1 MGDKLIESILNG
13 TADERDAAARQ
24 ICQSRIV
31 ALVERLA
38 EYIHKASPAGRETI
52 AIIFG
57 VLKTKES
64 TRMLNELS
72 KKDPEANVRI
82 AALIS
87 KQYAG
92 KATFDHILSEIR
104 KFHKEEVSDKPE
116 TETEK
121 VAPDTQVKKEN
132 LSSPRIHRISE
143 SIEDTVKG
151 DHKKES
157 TILKPLIRRKTIF
170 YVAAVIL
177 LVIAG
182 VYIKGA
188 FLDGEDSLSG
198 TTSGSRSVARIII
211 ERIAE
216 MEKFKS
222 TSLNPDNP
230 ASTYP
235 MTREIRTVTG
245 DTYGSL
251 FERVYGNIIG
261 TDVGLNT
268 LGASLRHVNFGNSR
282 IQNEVDLMDQET
294 YGELLLFPNLAA
306 LNLVL
311 QVEDGSLAYHTLN
324 NSDPDLEITVRID
337 NVVVR

>member
-1 MGDKLIESILNG
+1 MDDKLIESILNG
-13 TADERDAAARQ
+13 AADERDAAARQ

-38 EYIHKASPAGRETI
+38 QYIHRASPAGRETI

-87 KQYAG
+87 QQYAG

-104 KFHKEEVSDKPE
+104 KFHKEEVSEKPE
-116 TETEK
+116 TET

-132 LSSPRIHRISE
+132 LSFPRIHRISE

-157 TILKPLIRRKTIF
+157 TILKPLTGRKTIF

-230 ASTYP
+230 ASIYP
-235 MTREIRTVTG
+235 MTLEIRTVTG

-268 LGASLRHVNFGNSR
+268 LGASWRHVNFGNSR

-294 YGELLLFPNLAA
+294 YGELLLFPNPAA